1 MGTYSTTAVP
11 LPGVMVATKMMWDD
25 PRAEAHYGERIPYVI
40 TEGPQSR
47 QVDRAVRPEEM
58 LANS

>member
-1 MGTYSTTAVP
+1 
-11 LPGVMVATKMMWDD
+11 MVATKMMWDD